1 MTRSVPADAG
11 SCFGATKR
19 VSLNADVLDRI
30 LPFGFTLARAKSVH
44 LRPFM
49 SQMSYLKNRHQ
60 ILPKSTWLP
69 WASHVALVIKNVT
82 ANAED
87 VRDAGLIPGSGRS
100 PGERILPG
108 EFLPRESH
116 GQRSLTDYSA
126 GVSKSWTRLSN

>member
-11 SCFGATKR
+11 SWFGATKR

-87 VRDAGLIPGSGRS
+87 VRDAGLIPGSGIF
-100 PGERILPG
+100 PGG
-108 EFLPRESH
+108 MH
-116 GQRSLTDYSA
+116 GNPL
-126 GVSKSWTRLSN
+126 